1 MKRLFRYKIN
11 RAPKPSNQGAIMG
24 PNYERG
30 DSVSFRSPTK
40 ANYRSPV
47 IHREKSRWHDMAAH
61 RVAYLRSRL
70 DTTVPRCISIA
81 TTALLALVVLAGCV
95 ASNGGAS
102 ANGGGVGNGSGE
114 SSTSG
119 PSFDRPPLALS
130 PFNAEAAAADH
141 DSLIDTSSASSGYV
155 AASAQNDS
163 RMKLLVVKGDAQYN
177 YDLPGDGSPIVA
189 PLNLGDGSY
198 DIQVMQNTSG
208 NSYVPINSVT
218 VDVVLESEFEPF
230 LRPNVFCDYDEESA
244 CVAKANELS
253 EGAQNEGDVL
263 RNVYTWIA
271 ENISYDTTKA
281 ERLADA
287 TGYVPN
293 PDATLS
299 EGSGICFDYVS
310 LGAAMLRS
318 QGIPTKII
326 TGYVS
331 PDNIYHAWNMVYLDG
346 SWKSVQVSV
355 DPDTWTR
362 IDLTFAAADGS
373 EQYVGDAKEY
383 TDRYTY

>member
-1 MKRLFRYKIN
+1 MKRCVNSRGN
-11 RAPKPSNQGAIMG
+11 AGAM
-24 PNYERG
+24 
-30 DSVSFRSPTK
+30 
-40 ANYRSPV
+40 
-47 IHREKSRWHDMAAH
+47 H
-61 RVAYLRSRL
+61 RVARLRERL
-70 DTTVPRCISIA
+70 H
-81 TTALLALVVLAGCV
+81 TTALLCTIVASALALALTALAGCSAPDGN
-95 ASNGGAS
+95 ASGS
-102 ANGGGVGNGSGE
+102 GNGKEGSSE

-119 PSFDRPPLALS
+119 PPFQRPPLALS
-130 PFNAEAAAADH
+130 PFDAEAAASDH
-141 DSLIDTSSASSGYV
+141 DSLIDTSSASLGYV
-155 AASAQNDS
+155 AASAQNNS
-163 RMKLLVVKGDAQYN
+163 RMKLLVVKGEAQYN
-177 YDLPGDGSPIVA
+177 YDLPGDGTVVVA

-218 VDVVLESEFEPF
+218 VDVVLDSEFEPF
-230 LRPNVFCDYDEESA
+230 LRPNIFCDYDEDSA
-244 CVAKANELS
+244 CVAKANELA

-263 RNVYTWIA
+263 RNVYTWIS

-281 ERLADA
+281 ERLAEA

-293 PDATLS
+293 PDSTLA
-299 EGSGICFDYVS
+299 EGTGICFDYVS

-346 SWKSVQVSV
+346 SWKSVEVSV

>member
-1 MKRLFRYKIN
+1 MARCETCRGGLEATRRAACRCTRLR
-11 RAPKPSNQGAIMG
+11 
-24 PNYERG
+24 
-30 DSVSFRSPTK
+30 
-40 ANYRSPV
+40 
-47 IHREKSRWHDMAAH
+47 
-61 RVAYLRSRL
+61 
-70 DTTVPRCISIA
+70 
-81 TTALLALVVLAGCV
+81 TTALRLAFVVSAMALALVTAFAGCTP
-95 ASNGGAS
+95 SDGGT
-102 ANGGGVGNGSGE
+102 GGGQGAQD
-114 SSTSG
+114 STSG
-119 PSFDRPPLALS
+119 PAFEHPSLALS
-130 PFNAEAAAADH
+130 PFNPDAAVSDH
-141 DSLIDTSSASSGYV
+141 DSLIDVSSASQGYV

-163 RMKLLVVKGDAQYN
+163 RLKLLVVKDGDQRN
-177 YDLPGDGSPIVA
+177 YDLPGDGSPLVA

-198 DIQVMQNTSG
+198 DVQVMQNTSG

-218 VDVVLESEFEPF
+218 VDVALDSEFEPF
-230 LRPNVFCDYDEESA
+230 LRPNVFCDYDEASA
-244 CVAKANELS
+244 CVAKAEELS

-263 RNVYTWIA
+263 RSIYTWIA
-271 ENISYDTTKA
+271 ENISYDTAKA

-287 TGYVPN
+287 TGYVPD

-355 DPDTWTR
+355 DPNTWTR

-373 EQYVGDAKEY
+373 EQYVGDAKDY